1 MVQNAGSILK
11 NRQNKRLERL
21 EIVVIYLLFN
31 LYFRWNEVRIG
42 RIL

>member
-21 EIVVIYLLFN
+21 EMVVI
-31 LYFRWNEVRIG
+31 
-42 RIL
+42 